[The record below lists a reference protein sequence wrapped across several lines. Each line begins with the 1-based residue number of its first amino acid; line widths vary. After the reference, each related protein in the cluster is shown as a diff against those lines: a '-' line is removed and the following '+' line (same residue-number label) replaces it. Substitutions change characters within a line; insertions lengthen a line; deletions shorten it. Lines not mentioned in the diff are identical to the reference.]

1 MGYYTKRVAKF
12 KEWKTRKLDKSH
24 SHFIYISRA
33 RLVPGIMV
41 SEENQVIQLQV
52 ENKRIKEKLVRVQQ
66 ENSELIKQCESH
78 RRFMLHLCKTIEE
91 KVVRLLYCF
100 LIQNN
105 KHKC

>member
-1 MGYYTKRVAKF
+1 M
-12 KEWKTRKLDKSH
+12 
-24 SHFIYISRA
+24 
-33 RLVPGIMV
+33 VPGIMV

-66 ENSELIKQCESH
+66 ENSELIKQCDSQ

-105 KHKC
+105 EHKC